1 MQEYALEYADYW
13 YSLPHPLQ
21 TAGGCWIVRA
31 GRNEA
36 KPNYMAGPKVIN
48 QTSIHWI
55 LQGKVRVATNNRT
68 IELVKG
74 DLFCLFPKQT
84 YTYETIHESDE
95 KPLKMV
101 WLAMEGSQ
109 LPYLTAQLGLT
120 TEIFWLQQIINSEVG
135 EALQNVLEA
144 VSQPEKDALQEQS
157 LMYNL
162 FWKMNSASTL
172 LVRARKADWL
182 DDVKEYLDLHAT
194 EHIRIEDAARLV
206 GVHRSHLF
214 ASFRKKY
221 GVSPQQ
227 YLQKI
232 RLTKGASLL
241 RETTLSVTEI
251 ALSLGYPELYSFT
264 RSFTKYFGSS
274 PSAYRET
281 SKRIIC

>member
-13 YSLPHPLQ
+13 FSLPHPLQ

-31 GRNEA
+31 GQNEA
-36 KPNYMAGPKVIN
+36 KPNYMVGPKVIN

-55 LQGKVRVATNNRT
+55 LQGKVRVSSNNRT
-68 IELVKG
+68 IGLSKG

-101 WLAMEGSQ
+101 WLAMEGNQ

-120 TEIFWLQQIINSEVG
+120 TDIFWLQEIVNSEVAN
-135 EALQNVLEA
+135 ALRSILEA

-157 LMYNL
+157 LLYDL
-162 FWKMNSASTL
+162 FWKMNKASTRL
-172 LVRARKADWL
+172 APTRKANWL
-182 DDVKEYLDLHAT
+182 DDVKDYLDLHAT

-241 RETTLSVTEI
+241 RETVLSVTEI

-264 RSFTKYFGSS
+264 RSFTKYFGVS
-274 PSAYRET
+274 PSSYRE
-281 SKRIIC
+281 KMNGLNW